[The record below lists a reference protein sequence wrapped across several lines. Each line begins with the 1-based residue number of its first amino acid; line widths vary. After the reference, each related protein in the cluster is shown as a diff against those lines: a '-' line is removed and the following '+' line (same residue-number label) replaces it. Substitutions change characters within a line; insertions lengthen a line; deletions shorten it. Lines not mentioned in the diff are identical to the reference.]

1 MQFLIKPPFN
11 AGVTKWIYVK
21 VTQAEIII
29 RMRKLRARCFSLW
42 PLLWP
47 HSPLICSSDTLDP
60 QLRCFFLDV
69 FNLFFTL
76 NSWTQ
81 VFFRLDL
88 NRFSM
93 SRADW
98 SHVDID
104 YSIKLEKAAQLWND
118 KLAASCL
125 PIATNQS
132 HHGKRLIVSKQP
144 SSQQSHLG
152 WWSNRNWLF

>member
-1 MQFLIKPPFN
+1 MNLCESHSGWDYNKDE
-11 AGVTKWIYVK
+11 TL
-21 VTQAEIII
+21 
-29 RMRKLRARCFSLW
+29 KLRARCFWLW
-42 PLLWP
+42 PLLSASSVTAFSSNLLIW
-47 HSPLICSSDTLDP
+47 HSWSSIKMF
-60 QLRCFFLDV
+60 FFLTV
-69 FNLFFTL
+69 FNLFFSL

-104 YSIKLEKAAQLWND
+104 YSIKLEKAAQLWKD

>member
-1 MQFLIKPPFN
+1 MNLRESHSGWDYN
-11 AGVTKWIYVK
+11 MDETL
-21 VTQAEIII
+21 
-29 RMRKLRARCFSLW
+29 KLRARCFSLW
-42 PLLWP
+42 PLL
-47 HSPLICSSDTLDP
+47 STSSMTAFSSNLLIWRSWSSI
-60 QLRCFFLDV
+60 RMFFFLTA
-69 FNLFFTL
+69 FNLFFSL

-81 VFFRLDL
+81 GFFCLDL
-88 NRFSM
+88 NHFSM

-104 YSIKLEKAAQLWND
+104 YSIKLEKAAQLWRD

-144 SSQQSHLG
+144 SPQQNHLG